1 MKKSVLTVFAEISAA
16 TIFALSLSSCGTNAA
31 DEQTTAETLQTALSE
46 TAAEITEAE
55 TEATT
60 TTSAETTSETTETET
75 ETESTTEETTT
86 TTETEKICA
95 CESEFQHACC
105 EYLNECSFLAGGVY
119 YGDING
125 DDKPEAVVEINPG
138 EFTYV
143 LYENENGMQELP
155 LETISDWGCVRYIA
169 DTKQIL
175 LRPFWG
181 HTTGTWGYEEYYLYS
196 WNGSDYEVTSSILRK
211 AGYYEDGEHS
221 EFGQAYIDGE
231 EVDNDTFEVKRAEF
245 VKLRDENPYFP
256 IVYICDRTF
265 SINPD
270 PEAYRNYIKEKFP
283 CFDNWDIIP
292 DMQE

>member
-1 MKKSVLTVFAEISAA
+1 MKKSVLTVLAEISTA
-16 TIFALSLSSCGTNAA
+16 TIFVLSLSSCGTNVA
-31 DEQTTAETLQTALSE
+31 DKQTSAETLHTTLAE
-46 TAAEITEAE
+46 TASEITEAE

-60 TTSAETTSETTETET
+60 TTSAKTTSETTETET
-75 ETESTTEETTT
+75 ETESTTTTAETT
-86 TTETEKICA
+86 EAEKICT

-105 EYLNECSFLAGGVY
+105 EYLNELNFFAGGIY
-119 YGDING
+119 FGDING
-125 DDKPEAVVEINPG
+125 DDKSEAVIEINPA

-211 AGYYEDGEHS
+211 AGYYEDSEHS

-256 IVYICDRTF
+256 ITYIFDRQQHR
-265 SINPD
+265 NPE
-270 PEAYRNYIKEKFP
+270 PETYINYIKENFP

-292 DMQE
+292 EKIW